1 MADVILSSF
10 SEKGAVL
17 ASLDLVPVLEWNG
30 TTYDNKTILGSR
42 IADTTAL
49 ALKSDKLIF
58 ENAQTGTAYTLVRTD
73 ADKLVTT
80 SNAAANTMTIPPNSS
95 VDFSVGTQIVGM
107 QLGAGQTSFVAGS
120 GVTIY
125 SSGGKL
131 KVTGQYSGYTLIKK
145 ATDTWLLM
153 GDIAL

>member
-1 MADVILSSF
+1 
-10 SEKGAVL
+10 
-17 ASLDLVPVLEWNG
+17 
-30 TTYDNKTILGSR
+30 
-42 IADTTAL
+42 L
-49 ALKSDKLIF
+49 ALKSNKLIV
-58 ENAQTGTAYTLVRTD
+58 ENVQTGTSYTLVLTD
-73 ADKLVTT
+73 SDKLVTT

-95 VDFSVGTQIVGM
+95 VAFSVGTQIVGM

-125 SSGGKL
+125 SSGSKL
-131 KVTGQYSGYTLIKK
+131 KCTGQYSGYTLIKK